1 MTAEH
6 LTATVAVPISKYD
19 PNAVKYEEIPL
30 PPREMWEDGE
40 TAPQAEA
47 PAPPSPAGTSQPGR
61 PIEKLDFIG
70 PTVTSVPLA
79 FPFRHPALGLVEEIH
94 VRRLTVGEVGAIM
107 DRRSTDAPDLFDIY
121 EVMTGVPASVL
132 RGLEANDGDAMAGV
146 CFDFLPRFL
155 RGGRQE

>member
-6 LTATVAVPISKYD
+6 LTATVAVPISTTD
-19 PNAVKYEEIPL
+19 PSAVKYEEIPL
-30 PPREMWEDGE
+30 PPREMWEDGQAA
-40 TAPQAEA
+40 APAEA
-47 PAPPSPAGTSQPGR
+47 PVQPSSADTLQHGR
-61 PIEKLDFIG
+61 TIEKLDFIG

-79 FPFRHPALGLVEEIH
+79 FPFRHPALGLVEEIR
-94 VRRLTVGEVGAIM
+94 VRRLTVGEVGTIM

-121 EVMTGVPASVL
+121 EVMTGVSASVL